1 MIYLL
6 YPADDP
12 PKLSLR
18 LSFSIPHHSKYHPR
32 PSLNWSSMSIPQ
44 KIPLFHLTMFSFCCR
59 MHRISMVCGWILGG
73 WFVVLAWEWIWI
85 QLYALLHQTGRFVL
99 SMCQSTSIS
108 RGKAWAWRD
117 FVIFQQKKSGQNLY
131 PKFRSLSPNPH
142 LWSHPSN
149 TIWTDWVKIPT
160 PISKSPV
167 KSPYR
172 FRLVPWSKSQPMPY
186 LPPAVWHCLDHN
198 KNINFSI

>member
-85 QLYALLHQTGRFVL
+85 QLYASPHQTGRFVL
-99 SMCQSTSIS
+99 SMCQSTSIP
-108 RGKAWAWRD
+108 RGKAWAWGD
-117 FVIFQQKKSGQNLY
+117 FDIFQKKKVVKISTLN
-131 PKFRSLSPNPH
+131 FDH
-142 LWSHPSN
+142 
-149 TIWTDWVKIPT
+149 WVKIPT
-160 PISKSPV
+160 SGPTLVIQFELIESKSPPQFP
-167 KSPYR
+167 SR
-172 FRLVPWSKSQPMPY
+172 QSKAPI
-186 LPPAVWHCLDHN
+186 D
-198 KNINFSI
+198 FG